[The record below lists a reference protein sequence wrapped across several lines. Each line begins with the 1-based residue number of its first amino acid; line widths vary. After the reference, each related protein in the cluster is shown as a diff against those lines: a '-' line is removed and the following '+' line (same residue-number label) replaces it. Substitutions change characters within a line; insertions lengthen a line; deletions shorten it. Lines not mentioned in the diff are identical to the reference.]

1 MQHRPWLAR
10 LLALLIG
17 AALPLAFAP
26 FDLWIIAPLSLAG
39 LFLLWR
45 DATPRE
51 AGILGYTFGLG
62 MFGVGTS
69 WIFVSMHHF
78 GEAIVPVAGLI
89 TLVFAAIMAIFPALA
104 GGLAARLA
112 PAKSLIRLL
121 LAMPLA
127 WMLLELIRGEF
138 LGGFPWLNLGASQ
151 IASPLAGLGP
161 VLGEYGM
168 SLAVVLSAAW
178 LLGLLQIPPAPLL
191 QRGVKDTRT
200 SALEADTAPLFQRGV
215 EDTRTSALEAD
226 TPPFF
231 QRGGENT
238 STGTKTPRVFFVLG
252 SALPLIALWTGG
264 SALQRMVWVE
274 AAGAPISTAIVQ
286 GNVEQSRK
294 FDPAVFQAT
303 LELYRDLTA
312 SQAADARLVVWPET
326 AVPDTVEQ
334 AAPFLIEMQDAARAR
349 GQSIVAGVFD
359 QDKKGNYYNALLALP
374 VQGGRY
380 YKRHLVPFGE
390 YLPLRFLIEPFRGLI
405 QVPMSDLSS
414 GSENQALLQLAGHS
428 AGASICYEATLA
440 RKINTALPEAAFL
453 INASNDAWFGD
464 SLAPHQHLQIAAM
477 RSLETGRWMVRA
489 TNTGISALINQH
501 GEVVARTPQFEQ
513 AVLRGE
519 ITPMQGATPFVIFG
533 AWPVWILS
541 VLGIFALG
549 IARYMTAERSRR

>member
-1 MQHRPWLAR
+1 MQQRPWLTR
-10 LLALLIG
+10 LLALLFG

-39 LFLLWR
+39 LFWLWR

-112 PAKSLIRLL
+112 PAKSPIRLL

-138 LGGFPWLNLGASQ
+138 LGGFPWLNLGTSQ
-151 IASPLAGLGP
+151 IASPLAGFGP

-168 SLAVVLSAAW
+168 SLGVVLSAAW
-178 LLGLLQIPPAPLL
+178 LLVLILRLSPL
-191 QRGVKDTRT
+191 QR
-200 SALEADTAPLFQRGV
+200 
-215 EDTRTSALEAD
+215 EDEKPR
-226 TPPFF
+226 FF
-231 QRGGENT
+231 CAM
-238 STGTKTPRVFFVLG
+238 SSVL
-252 SALPLIALWTGG
+252 LLIALWAGG
-264 SALQRMVWVE
+264 GVLQRMVWVE

-303 LELYRDLTA
+303 LELYRDLSA

-334 AAPFLIEMQDAARAR
+334 AAPFLLEMQDAARAR

-359 QDKKGNYYNALLALP
+359 QDEKGNYYNALLALP

-414 GSENQALLQLAGHS
+414 GADNQALLQLAGHS

-489 TNTGISALINQH
+489 TNTGISALINPH

-519 ITPMQGATPFVIFG
+519 IVPMQGATPFVIFG
-533 AWPVWILS
+533 AWPIWLLS

-549 IARYMTAERSRR
+549 IVRYITAERSRR